1 MKRFIDFLPTF
12 IQLIGSVTL
21 TYGAYL
27 IYRPSA
33 IVFAGTFLILFGM
46 AMERRTK

>member
-1 MKRFIDFLPTF
+1 MKRFMDFLPSVL
-12 IQLIGSVTL
+12 QLVGSIVL
-21 TYGAYL
+21 TCGAYL